1 MREFP
6 LSCSQ
11 LSVRLR
17 LAEAASMP
25 IPTINDTIPAG
36 IVPSPRMLPSTIRK
50 AANAMKNTP
59 NATATYSHLPNVIPP
74 LEVVRT
80 SARYLCLLRGELI
93 ALGLKSDVI

>member
-6 LSCSQ
+6 LSDSQ

-59 NATATYSHLPNVIPP
+59 NATATYSHFPIAIPP

-80 SARYLCLLRGELI
+80 SARYLCLPLGELI
-93 ALGLKSDVI
+93 AWKSDNDLL